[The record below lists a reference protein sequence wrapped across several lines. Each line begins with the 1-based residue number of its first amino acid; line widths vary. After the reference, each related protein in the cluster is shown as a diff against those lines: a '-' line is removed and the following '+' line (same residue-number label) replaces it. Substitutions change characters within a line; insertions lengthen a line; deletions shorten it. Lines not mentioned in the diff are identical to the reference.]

1 MTLDEF
7 IEALEGLSPDLAI
20 KFDRGI
26 SPGDFSSYR
35 GYYHHLAIEAGE
47 PTTVGAVLE
56 RAKACMGRCFEGYKG
71 GSFEMGKG
79 TPLWCSEYGIASG
92 VRVVGIVAKNKRAII
107 KTQEDDE

>member
-47 PTTVGAVLE
+47 PTTVGTVLE

-71 GSFEMGKG
+71 GSYMMGED
-79 TPLWCSEYGIASG
+79 TPVWVSEYGIASG
-92 VRVVGIVAKNKRAII
+92 IRIVGVTVCKMKATI
-107 KTQEDDE
+107 KTISDDR